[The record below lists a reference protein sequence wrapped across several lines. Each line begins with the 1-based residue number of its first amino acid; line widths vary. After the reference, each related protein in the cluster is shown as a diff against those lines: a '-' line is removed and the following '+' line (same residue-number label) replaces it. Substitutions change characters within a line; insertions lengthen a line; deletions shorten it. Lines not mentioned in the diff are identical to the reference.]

1 MWFKKR
7 CKATTKFLKQRFQR
21 SDKTWINAGL
31 TPDVMAQDNNEV
43 EGSQGGIDQRVLLA
57 LKRIEKGECPFCGIP
72 THSRTLFGSMRA
84 ITVGGSVMNGH
95 CLRCFPIAAF
105 TKLNKADTPKS
116 SDAVVDFTRQP
127 LDEADML
134 LSIDRRRMSHVS
146 ELSGSF
152 YCDIKHLT

>member
-1 MWFKKR
+1 MGFKKR
-7 CKATTKFLKQRFQR
+7 YKATAKFLKQRFQR
-21 SDKTWINAGL
+21 SHKTWINAGL
-31 TPDVMAQDNNEV
+31 TPDVLVPDNSEV
-43 EGSQGGIDQRVLLA
+43 EGSHRGVDLGVSLA
-57 LKRIEKGECPFCGIP
+57 WKRIQNGECPFCGIP
-72 THSRTLFGSMRA
+72 THSRTLFGSLRA

-105 TKLNKADTPKS
+105 TKLNKPDTPKTLDTVS
-116 SDAVVDFTRQP
+116 GNIHQP

-134 LSIDRRRMSHVS
+134 LSIDRDRLSHVS